1 MSPTETAKAPR
12 KEVFSPILV
21 PERELWRERVDNPD
35 PGLKGVRRLLAIWRA
50 GGDYSRVILD
60 VSEKEEIVAAALL
73 ARRRNPPALV
83 LADATWERGKN
94 PLDRLVTRVG
104 VRLVDG
110 PHVRYGVHSS
120 HEREVFAQTWGV
132 DPARVVFTPRGHTLS
147 VAELEMETGA
157 GGGVFAGGVSLRDYA
172 TLVEAMRG
180 ITVPLLIATRNRGQ
194 SWTEDLPPNIEV
206 RQTSPEEFNKR
217 TAAASVVVVPLEPL
231 EERGAGQTTYLNAMA
246 MGKPVIVTDVWGAR
260 DYIRDGE
267 TAIIVPPH
275 DPAAL
280 REALLGLLENPE
292 RARRMGEAAR
302 RYMLEHLT
310 PDGHVEHLLSIVDEA
325 WAALQEERASG
336 RS

>member
-1 MSPTETAKAPR
+1 MTAKAPR
-12 KEVFSPILV
+12 KEVFSTIDV
-21 PERELWRERVDNPD
+21 PEREVWRERVDNPPRD
-35 PGLKGVRRLLAIWRA
+35 LKGLRRLLAIWRA
-50 GGDYSRVILD
+50 GGDYSRVVLD

-83 LADATWERGKN
+83 LADATWKRGEN
-94 PLDRLVTRVG
+94 PLDRLVTRIG
-104 VRLVDG
+104 VRLLDG

-120 HEREVFAQTWGV
+120 HECEVFSQTWGV
-132 DPARVVFTPRGHTLS
+132 DPARVIFTPRGHTLS
-147 VAELEMETGA
+147 AAELEMDAGA
-157 GGGVFAGGVSLRDYA
+157 NGSIFAGGVSLRDYA

-180 ITVPLLIATRNRGQ
+180 INVPLLIATRKRGQ

-206 RQTSPEEFNKR
+206 RPTSPEEFNER
-217 TAAASVVVVPLEPL
+217 TSAASVVVVPLEPL

-246 MGKPVIVTDVWGAR
+246 MGKPVIVSDVWGAR

-267 TAIIVPPH
+267 TAIVVPPR
-275 DPAAL
+275 DPEAL
-280 REALLGLLENPE
+280 REALLGLIEDPE

-310 PDGHVEHLLSIVDEA
+310 PDGHVELLLSIVDEA

-336 RS
+336 HG